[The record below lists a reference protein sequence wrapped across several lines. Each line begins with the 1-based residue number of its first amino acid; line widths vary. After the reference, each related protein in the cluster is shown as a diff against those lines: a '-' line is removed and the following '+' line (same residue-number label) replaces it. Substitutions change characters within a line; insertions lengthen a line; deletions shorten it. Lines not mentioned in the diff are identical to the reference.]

1 MVTSNPIPS
10 AFFGAGYAYST
21 NAITLN
27 TEAHASPLLEELE
40 AAEANA
46 TTGDY
51 RRILYALM
59 EMMYQKFLVVTPVP
73 GKLTFTRS
81 TYEDTST
88 GELVRTYTFQVRT
101 IPTGV
106 EVAEE

>member
-10 AFFGAGYAYST
+10 VFFGAGYAYAS

-27 TEAHASPLLEELE
+27 TAAHASPLLTELD

-51 RRILYALM
+51 RRILYAIQEDL
-59 EMMYQKFLVVTPVP
+59 YQKFQLVTPIP

-81 TYEDTST
+81 TYEDAST

-101 IPTGV
+101 IATGV